1 MKTQPHFSFRKIL
14 LMSAATVAAFA
25 VAVGLPIK
33 KALAAPLRMK
43 VKPAPTMDQPE
54 AQLTIIQPKFV
65 NPSAEKLVGIADK
78 ALSDNALAE
87 RIFSNPDAVAA
98 ENHLSKNEILV
109 LRHMDRE
116 QFQTARD
123 DAARLVADRMARGG
137 NMRMPPGATDAHLIA
152 ERMVV
157 GRAILAAVGRSYLEA
172 ANAHACCPW
181 SKSIELGVNSD
192 PAVYNV
198 VFEKPAEG
206 VQVPYSGQ
214 VAPESGV
221 NRPQ

>member
-1 MKTQPHFSFRKIL
+1 MNRHHESLLRKSL
-14 LMSAATVAAFA
+14 LLSVTTLAALAVTMS
-25 VAVGLPIK
+25 LPIK

-43 VKPAPTMDQPE
+43 VKPAPTMDQPRAE
-54 AQLTIIQPKFV
+54 LTIIQPKYV
-65 NPSAEKLVGIADK
+65 NPTAQELVKIADQ
-78 ALSDNALAE
+78 AMSDNALAE
-87 RIFSNPDAVAA
+87 RIFNNPDAVAA
-98 ENHLSKNEILV
+98 EFHLSKNEALV

-137 NMRMPPGATDAHLIA
+137 NMRMPAGATDAHLIA

-157 GRAILAAVGRSYLEA
+157 GRAILAAVGRSYLDA

-198 VFEKPAEG
+198 VFEQPANMKVPNSGEYDPGAG
-206 VQVPYSGQ
+206 VS
-214 VAPESGV
+214 
-221 NRPQ
+221 RPQ

>member
-1 MKTQPHFSFRKIL
+1 MNTQNESSLRKIL
-14 LMSAATVAAFA
+14 LASAATLAAFV

-33 KALAAPLRMK
+33 KALAESMGMK
-43 VKPAPTMDQPE
+43 MKPAPTMDQPQ
-54 AQLTIIQPKFV
+54 APLNIIQPKFV
-65 NPSAEKLVGIADK
+65 NPSAQKLVSIADR
-78 ALSDNALAE
+78 ALSDGALAE
-87 RIFSNPDAVAA
+87 RIFHDPDAVAA
-98 ENHLSKNEILV
+98 EYHLSKNEALV
-109 LRHMDRE
+109 LHHMDRE

-123 DAARLVADRMARGG
+123 DAARLVADRMARGR
-137 NMRMPPGATDAHLIA
+137 NMRMPAGATDAHLIA

-192 PAVYNV
+192 PAFYNV
-198 VFEKPAEG
+198 VFQQRAP
-206 VQVPYSGQ
+206 VQAPNAGQ
-214 VAPESGV
+214 YYPGAGV